1 MMVGGKED
9 GLPETT
15 MCNETKTFRLFKKD
29 NYFLGVSQRKK
40 EKNCFWVGKYYAFD
54 ILFV

>member
-1 MMVGGKED
+1 MVGGKED

-15 MCNETKTFRLFKKD
+15 MCNETKTFILFKKD
-29 NYFLGVSQRKK
+29 NYFLGGSQ
-40 EKNCFWVGKYYAFD
+40 KNKINNFWIGKYYAFD